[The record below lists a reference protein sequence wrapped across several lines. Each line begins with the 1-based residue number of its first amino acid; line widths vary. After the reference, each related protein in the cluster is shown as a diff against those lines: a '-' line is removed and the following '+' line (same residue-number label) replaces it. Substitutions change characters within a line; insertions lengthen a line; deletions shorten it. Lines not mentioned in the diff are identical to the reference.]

1 MVSNTYNLISPRN
14 KALKEIKFML
24 RNYNKIKTLIE
35 KRKEELIDRMNLS
48 NAAWLRGI
56 NQESNTF
63 EDVIARFDE
72 DWQIKRY
79 EQWQEFLPN
88 LFEVIKN
95 FESSILYKFL
105 QLRYFNHLDKEQIM
119 VALKVND
126 AQLRLIASYF
136 NCIVYRY
143 AIKENLFKEEV
154 QNSVAM

>member
-1 MVSNTYNLISPRN
+1 
-14 KALKEIKFML
+14 
-24 RNYNKIKTLIE
+24 
-35 KRKEELIDRMNLS
+35 MNLS

-143 AIKENLFKEEV
+143 AIKENLFNEEV

>member
-24 RNYNKIKTLIE
+24 RNYNKIKILIE
-35 KRKEELIDRMNLS
+35 KRKEELIDRKYLS

-63 EDVIARFDE
+63 EDVIAGFDE
-72 DWQIKRY
+72 DTQIIRY
-79 EQWQEFLPN
+79 KQWQNFLSN

-95 FESSILYKFL
+95 VEPFVIYKFL
-105 QLRYFNHLDKEQIM
+105 KLKYFNNLDNEQVMKIM
-119 VALKVND
+119 NVNES
-126 AQLRLIASYF
+126 QLRLIANYF

-143 AIKENLFKEEV
+143 AIKDKLFKEEV
-154 QNSVAM
+154 QSSVAM

>member
-24 RNYNKIKTLIE
+24 RNHNKIEMLIE
-35 KRKEELIDRMNLS
+35 KRKEELTDRMNLS

-63 EDVIARFDE
+63 EDIIAGFDE

-79 EQWQEFLPN
+79 KKWQKFLPN

-143 AIKENLFKEEV
+143 AIKENLFNEEV

>member
-24 RNYNKIKTLIE
+24 HNYNKIDNLIE
-35 KRKEELIDRMNLS
+35 RRKNQLIDRMNLS

-56 NQESNTF
+56 NNDSNTF
-63 EDVIARFDE
+63 EDVIAGFDE
-72 DWQIKRY
+72 DTQIIRY
-79 EQWQEFLPN
+79 KQWQNFLSN

-95 FESSILYKFL
+95 VEPFVIYKFL
-105 QLRYFNHLDKEQIM
+105 KLKYFNGLDNEQIM
-119 VALKVND
+119 KIMNVNES
-126 AQLRLIASYF
+126 QLRLIANYF

-143 AIKENLFKEEV
+143 AIKENLFNEEV